1 MSDAR
6 NQMAGSEVARYREGK
21 RRGERVAVLTAYDY
35 PTARLLDEAGIDILL
50 VGDSLGMVML
60 GYEDTTFVTMEEMEH
75 HTRAVRRGTKRA
87 LVVSDLPYAS
97 YETPESALG
106 NAKRLLAAGADAV
119 KLEGGV
125 LMEGQIAAITA
136 AGIPF
141 MGHIGM
147 SPQNVRN
154 EGGYSVKG
162 KTDEEAARIMADA
175 AAVQRAGAFSVVLE
189 LVQPDVARQISRT
202 LEIPTIGIAAGAGC
216 DGQVLVS
223 HDLFGTFPW
232 FTPRHVKWQGRA
244 GEEIRLAAKRFITET
259 KASAS

>member
-1 MSDAR
+1 M
-6 NQMAGSEVARYREGK
+6 
-21 RRGERVAVLTAYDY
+21 
-35 PTARLLDEAGIDILL
+35 
-50 VGDSLGMVML
+50 
-60 GYEDTTFVTMEEMEH
+60 
-75 HTRAVRRGTKRA
+75 
-87 LVVSDLPYAS
+87 
-97 YETPESALG
+97 
-106 NAKRLLAAGADAV
+106 AAGADAV

-125 LMEGQIAAITA
+125 SVERQIAAITA

-162 KTDEEAARIMADA
+162 KTGEEAARIEADA
-175 AAVQRAGAFSVVLE
+175 AAVQRAGAFAVVLE
-189 LVQPDVARQISRT
+189 LVKPDVARRVSGI
-202 LEIPTIGIAAGAGC
+202 LEIPTIGIAAGSGC

-244 GEEIRLAAKRFITET
+244 GEEIRESAKRYISET
-259 KASAS
+259 KAPPN